1 MRAPALILAALT
13 ACGLGAGGAGLTVT
27 RPTAPTPTG
36 AAGRIAAAATTPA
49 HDAND
54 TDDADDGTMGTRTES
69 WISMARAQTLIGKPV
84 AEATR
89 LLESYGQTGPIAID
103 DITGFLDCV
112 PGVVCA
118 VNGVTQ
124 PGREGGRLA
133 AWTQIS
139 LGVNKAVVLGA
150 PPPE

>member
-1 MRAPALILAALT
+1 MRAPALILVALT

-27 RPTAPTPTG
+27 RPTTPTPTG
-36 AAGRIAAAATTPA
+36 AAGRIAEAATTP
-49 HDAND
+49 DAP
-54 TDDADDGTMGTRTES
+54 ADDGTMGTRTES
-69 WISMARAQTLIGKPV
+69 WISMAKAQTLIGKPV
-84 AEATR
+84 TEATR
-89 LLESYGQTGPIAID
+89 LLESYGQTGPITVDA
-103 DITGFLDCV
+103 ITGFPDCA

-118 VNGVTQ
+118 VNGMTQ